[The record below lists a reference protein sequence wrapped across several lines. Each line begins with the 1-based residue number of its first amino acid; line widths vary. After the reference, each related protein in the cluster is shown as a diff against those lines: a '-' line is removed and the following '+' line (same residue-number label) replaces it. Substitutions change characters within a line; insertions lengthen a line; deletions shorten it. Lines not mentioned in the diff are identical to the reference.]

1 VTRLAAFAAAIV
13 LAASACGGS
22 DAKST
27 ETRGWSDHY
36 AFRVIP
42 DVIPPRALEP
52 IRFRVIVLDKGTNQ
66 PIETG
71 EGRIYAQSKD
81 GAKTNDGLKKE
92 KEIGTYSGRLFFPVT
107 GDWALGLQFRGQK
120 DPHMPLESI
129 DWIQAVVDPSPPG
142 K

>member
-1 VTRLAAFAAAIV
+1 MRKLAALVAAVAI
-13 LAASACGGS
+13 AAVACGPNTK
-22 DAKST
+22 AT

-52 IRFRVIVLDKGTNQ
+52 VRFRVIVQDKKTGQ

-81 GAKTNDGLKKE
+81 GAKTNDGFKKE

-107 GDWALGLQFRGQK
+107 GDWAIGLQFRREK

-129 DWIQAVVDPSPPG
+129 DWIQAVVEPTPPG

>member
-1 VTRLAAFAAAIV
+1 MKRLLVLAAF
-13 LAASACGGS
+13 LAAGCGGS
-22 DAKST
+22 GPKAI

-42 DVIPPRALEP
+42 DVIPPRAMEP
-52 IRFRVIVLDKGTNQ
+52 IRFRVIVQDKATGQ

-71 EGRIYAQSKD
+71 EGRIYAQNKD
-81 GAKTNDGLKKE
+81 GARTDDGFKKE

-107 GDWALGLQFRGQK
+107 GDWALGLQFRREK
-120 DPHMPLESI
+120 DPHLPLESI
-129 DWIQAVVDPSPPG
+129 DWIQGVVDPSPPN